1 VNTKEEIKR
10 ITDLH
15 EAYNSKNIAEKQTA
29 HDKLY
34 KVYTTYG
41 TVDPNMIKEILETR
55 NNEQTPQQEREADKN
70 REPDVEKRSE
80 DKE

>member
-1 VNTKEEIKR
+1 MNTKEEIKR

-15 EAYNSKNIAEKQTA
+15 EAYNSKNIAEKKVA
-29 HDKLY
+29 HDKLR
-34 KVYTTYG
+34 KVYTAYG
-41 TVDPNMIKEILETR
+41 TVDPTLIKEILETR

>member
-15 EAYNSKNIAEKQTA
+15 EAYNSKNIAEKKVA

-41 TVDPNMIKEILETR
+41 TVDPTLIKEILQTR
-55 NNEQTPQQEREADKN
+55 NNEQTPKRGGETDKN
-70 REPDVEKRSE
+70 RKPDVEKRSE